1 MPGVVRQPR
10 NEIVAMKSMVRDI
23 YPPNGTAELT
33 RAVVCLARL
42 TRQDQPRMLSG
53 LPRLVRRVRL
63 CSGEKQADSDP
74 ALPTGVCLLSI
85 SRPPVERLLG
95 SSRDATVTSIHSEL
109 TSSWINRG
117 VPQQE
122 ANERNRSAYETLRS
136 SPLRISIAL
145 LGTLHQ
151 VTYGAA
157 LARRQSSQWQSLPR
171 FGLTCRR

>member
-1 MPGVVRQPR
+1 MPSGT
-10 NEIVAMKSMVRDI
+10 SLGDI
-23 YPPNGTAELT
+23 LHLT
-33 RAVVCLARL
+33 RISSATAQGNANGSSWKHTSYARHPRERRRL
-42 TRQDQPRMLSG
+42 SRWLQRQ
-53 LPRLVRRVRL
+53 VRRFHL
-63 CSGEKQADSDP
+63 CSGEKHADSDR
-74 ALPTGVCLLSI
+74 ATHGSLSSVHI
-85 SRPPVERLLG
+85 ATSGGKVLG
-95 SSRDATVTSIHSEL
+95 SSSDATVTSIHSEL

-136 SPLRISIAL
+136 SPLRTSIAL

-157 LARRQSSQWQSLPR
+157 LARRQSSQWQSLPC